1 MVRGKTQ
8 MKRIENA
15 TSRQVTFSKRRS
27 GLLKKA
33 FELSVLC
40 DAEVALIIFS
50 PKGKL
55 YEFSN
60 SRSLDAAEKQLHI
73 FCCMHCEFG
82 GLCSSTGASITSFS
96 VISFAISTA
105 FPLLVSGSNSLVS
118 KCIPWDHGPQGLPRT
133 AGRQILFEVKG
144 FDEIAGWL
152 LLVIA
157 WLLWFGAAV
166 LLVWSILLVYWALDY
181 VLWSELFSSS
191 KGWSQ
196 VLVMVGGSG
205 GARVELWKRLSIN
218 KTIDRY
224 QKNAKDLGSSNNAA
238 QENLQHMKSGKRAC
252 IVPHVKRPV
261 AQFFLS
267 FLFHR
272 NHMDHLKEEAVSL
285 SEKIELL
292 QVSKRKLLGDGLESS
307 CIDEL
312 QQVQDQIEQSLSK
325 IRARKT
331 QVFKEKIEQLKEEE
345 RILTEENAKLREKLK
360 CDQMELPC
368 LAFAQEVPTQREIS
382 DVETELFI
390 GPPDEQRTTR
400 WLIQSST
407 AINGMRLRYKKPESF
422 PGFEC

>member
-50 PKGKL
+50 TKGKL

-60 SRSLDAAEKQLHI
+60 S
-73 FCCMHCEFG
+73 
-82 GLCSSTGASITSFS
+82 
-96 VISFAISTA
+96 
-105 FPLLVSGSNSLVS
+105 
-118 KCIPWDHGPQGLPRT
+118 
-133 AGRQILFEVKG
+133 
-144 FDEIAGWL
+144 
-152 LLVIA
+152 
-157 WLLWFGAAV
+157 
-166 LLVWSILLVYWALDY
+166 
-181 VLWSELFSSS
+181 
-191 KGWSQ
+191 
-196 VLVMVGGSG
+196 
-205 GARVELWKRLSIN
+205 SIN

-238 QENLQHMKSGKRAC
+238 LENLQ
-252 IVPHVKRPV
+252 
-261 AQFFLS
+261 
-267 FLFHR
+267 
-272 NHMDHLKEEAVSL
+272 HLKEEAVSL

-345 RILTEENAKLREKLK
+345 RILAEENAKFREKVK

-407 AINGMRLRYKKPESF
+407 AINGMRL
-422 PGFEC
+422 